1 MPPDAPESAF
11 GLAPLEPAA
20 LVSVRTQV
28 ARAAMDTEVR
38 SCAAAL
44 AQYLPAPT
52 DTELAEYERLALLGV
67 SAGFV
72 ERHLSPHLAAHTA
85 IIPPLIEEIRS
96 VYREVKRLGMPY
108 SAEEFRLRAFHYGV
122 HKASYLDWQLY
133 LSKELY

>member
-1 MPPDAPESAF
+1 MPPDAPDSSF
-11 GLAPLEPAA
+11 SLAPLEPAV
-20 LVSVRTQV
+20 LVSARAEV
-28 ARAAMDTEVR
+28 ARAAADPEVQ

-44 AQYLPAPT
+44 AGCLPALADP
-52 DTELAEYERLALLGV
+52 ELAEYERLALLGV

-85 IIPPLIEEIRS
+85 IVPPLIEEIRS
-96 VYREVKRLGMPY
+96 VFREVKRLGMPY
-108 SAEEFRLRAFHYGV
+108 STEEFRLRAFHYGV

>member
-11 GLAPLEPAA
+11 SMARLEPAA
-20 LVSVRTQV
+20 LVSARSEV
-28 ARAAMDTEVR
+28 ARAAADPDVQ

-44 AQYLPAPT
+44 ARCLPAPA
-52 DTELAEYERLALLGV
+52 DPELAEYEQLALLGV

-72 ERHLSPHLAAHTA
+72 ERHLSPHVAAHTA
-85 IIPPLIEEIRS
+85 IVPPLIDEIRS
-96 VYREVKRLGMPY
+96 VYREVRRLGMPY